1 MISAFLF
8 SLVYHIIK
16 TRPAW
21 QAARSR
27 GLPVSTRR
35 AAVMLRASLEQLLS
49 NFGFNAE
56 NPTHASFHAR
66 SPAHGLA
73 HLVHCRGCRLCAH
86 PPHSWRPSATAAR

>member
-8 SLVYHIIK
+8 SPVYHIIK
-16 TRPAW
+16 TRLAW

-27 GLPVSTRR
+27 GLPVSTRCGAVLRR
-35 AAVMLRASLEQLLS
+35 AILAQLLS
-49 NFGFNAE
+49 NFVFNAE

-73 HLVHCRGCRLCAH
+73 HLVHCRGCRFCAH
-86 PPHSWRPSATAAR
+86 PPHSWRPGATAAR